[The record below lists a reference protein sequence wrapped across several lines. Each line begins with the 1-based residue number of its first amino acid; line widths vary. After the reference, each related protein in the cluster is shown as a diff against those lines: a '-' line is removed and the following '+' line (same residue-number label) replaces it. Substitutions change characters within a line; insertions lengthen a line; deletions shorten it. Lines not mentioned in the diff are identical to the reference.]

1 MFDSAAGTE
10 RVIAPGELGLT
21 DRPFEDL
28 LPVADLDDTVPHF
41 LKLISGEG
49 PTGAI
54 ESIRLNAA
62 VLAIN
67 GGVRED
73 WAGALKL
80 AEATMSS
87 GEAAR
92 LIERIRAYGAVGAR

>member
-1 MFDSAAGTE
+1 MIPPGCHSWRRDCTGSTRIARRAGPNAAASATA
-10 RVIAPGELGLT
+10 
-21 DRPFEDL
+21 
-28 LPVADLDDTVPHF
+28 
-41 LKLISGEG
+41 
-49 PTGAI
+49 AI

-80 AEATMSS
+80 AEATMTS

>member
-1 MFDSAAGTE
+1 MFDSAAGAQ
-10 RVIAPGELGLT
+10 RVIAPSELGLT

-28 LPVADLDDTVPHF
+28 LPVAELDDTVPHF
-41 LKLISGEG
+41 LRLISGER

-73 WAGALKL
+73 LAGALRL
-80 AEATMSS
+80 AEETMTS
-87 GEAAR
+87 GEPAQ
-92 LIERIRAYGAVGAR
+92 LIERIRAHQAVGAR